1 MSKLYKKYVLLKIN
15 NPQKIYLFECGIFYI
30 FIDEDAKLM
39 SKILNL
45 KLTLLNSVI
54 FKCGFP
60 VNSINKYLQILKN
73 SNYTI
78 EIVPS
83 DNFSSPISINNF
95 AISKKIEKIIY
106 DFLKHDIN
114 SLSISQS
121 FDLLND
127 LQIKFRKIIGEKDN
141 EEKK

>member
-73 SNYTI
+73 SNYNI

>member
-15 NPQKIYLFECGIFYI
+15 KKKKIYLFECGIFYI

-73 SNYTI
+73 SNYNI

-114 SLSISQS
+114 SLSISQA

>member
-73 SNYTI
+73 SNYNI

-95 AISKKIEKIIY
+95 AI
-106 DFLKHDIN
+106 
-114 SLSISQS
+114 
-121 FDLLND
+121 
-127 LQIKFRKIIGEKDN
+127 
-141 EEKK
+141 